1 MQLGESW
8 LDDAAHVAALLMLA
22 AALWRWGRSLM
33 ESVRQWRELA
43 LLQYA
48 ADAEPD
54 VRPIS
59 PIDTDAWRTAAF
71 LMFKDGF
78 LDPGFA
84 PDAQVRLSHRKAYSR
99 ATITEKG
106 RHKLQG
112 SPTPAFIHRWVI
124 RRALA
129 RWETE
134 RQSRLNEGGGQPA
147 MHIRKPRR
155 RVRRS
160 RDRWLGRRSRDRWLG
175 RNCAAPPAPKRN
187 GAMAGGVRCATR
199 RR

>member
-22 AALWRWGRSLM
+22 AALWKWGKGKMWSLM
-33 ESVRQWRELA
+33 ESVRQRRELA
-43 LLQYA
+43 LLQCA

-54 VRPIS
+54 VCRIS
-59 PIDTDAWRTAAF
+59 PIDTDAWRTAGF

-84 PDAQVRLSHRKAYSR
+84 PDAQVRLSPRKAYSR
-99 ATITEKG
+99 VTITEKG

-112 SPTPAFIHRWVI
+112 SPTPAFIHRWVM

-134 RQSRLNEGGGQPA
+134 RQSHLSE
-147 MHIRKPRR
+147 
-155 RVRRS
+155 
-160 RDRWLGRRSRDRWLG
+160 
-175 RNCAAPPAPKRN
+175 
-187 GAMAGGVRCATR
+187 
-199 RR
+199 